1 MKVAAIIQ
9 ARMASKRY
17 PEKVLETISN
27 HPVLF
32 HVIERIRD
40 SQAID
45 VIVVATTT
53 DPADKIL
60 IKRAREFQVQSFA
73 GSENDLIKRF
83 LSAAEMV
90 GADVIVRVLCDNPLF
105 EPSYIDECLAMLEKQ
120 KADYCYVIDAV
131 PGTGVEIFTKEA
143 LKKANDGAKE
153 PRYREEITSF
163 FLDNPDKFKIVKV
176 QAHDRF
182 KLPTLNLAFDDKEDL
197 KLIRALYHKFYHE
210 DTIVPLVKVISYLKQ
225 HPEVAKLNAE
235 VVKKAVEEREKAER
249 EKAEAEAL
257 AAAERL
263 AARQREEAERQAE
276 RAKALLVKKEL
287 DDIIKEKDIFK
298 LEPDTKEIK
307 KEVKW
312 SDLFGEEKEE
322 EKKDEPSLFAPEE
335 QSGKSAEEEAGSVEQ
350 ETVESDENAPKEDTD
365 NEKKE

>member
-9 ARMASKRY
+9 ARMGSKRY

-60 IKRAREFQVQSFA
+60 IKRAREFQVQSYA
-73 GSENDLIKRF
+73 GPENDLIKRF

-90 GADVIVRVLCDNPLF
+90 GADIIVRVLCDNPLF
-105 EPSYIDECLAMLEKQ
+105 EPSYIDECLALLQKEK
-120 KADYCYVIDAV
+120 ASYAYVEDAV

-143 LKKANDGAKE
+143 LKKANESAKE

-163 FLDNPDKFKIVKV
+163 FLDNPDKFPIVTIK
-176 QAHDRF
+176 AHDRF

-197 KLIRALYHKFYHE
+197 KLIRALYHKFYKD
-210 DTIVPLVKVISYLKQ
+210 DTIVPLVKVMSYLKQ
-225 HPEVAKLNAE
+225 NPEVADLNAE
-235 VVKKAVEEREKAER
+235 VVKKAVEERERAER
-249 EKAEAEAL
+249 EKAEAEAA

-276 RAKALLVKKEL
+276 RAKALLAKREL
-287 DDIIKEKDIFK
+287 DDIIKDKDIFK
-298 LEPDTKEIK
+298 LEPEPEDTK

-322 EKKDEPSLFAPEE
+322 EKEEAHSLFVPEE
-335 QSGKSAEEEAGSVEQ
+335 QSEKSAEEE
-350 ETVESDENAPKEDTD
+350 TKPNVESEEGIPKEDTE